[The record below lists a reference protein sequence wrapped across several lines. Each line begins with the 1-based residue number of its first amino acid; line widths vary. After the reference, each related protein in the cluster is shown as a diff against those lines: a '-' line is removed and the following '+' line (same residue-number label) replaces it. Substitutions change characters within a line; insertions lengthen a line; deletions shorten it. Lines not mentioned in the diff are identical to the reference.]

1 MSESYELDIP
11 DFNSPGY
18 DNIEGVET
26 KNTKE
31 VSLNNLSMT
40 LRLLIKEKG
49 AKVLYDPIY
58 KGVESLKSIDAFQ
71 GLPPSIEFILRTIIN
86 GKHGS
91 RFLTVKD
98 LADEYFDFVDDFIY
112 QTGFNESL
120 VIAVIECITA
130 ALDGFD
136 EIRDNITIV
145 VPNQPM
151 LRSISTDKLQDA
163 PKTPTKKFYS
173 TGKSINGKLWCIW
186 FKVQEN
192 VGNTEFAVF
201 RRRVENIAC
210 NLGFVHVKMENG
222 IGFYAQSTFR
232 RFLDIIKDKKTL
244 DKIFKP
250 KNY

>member
-11 DFNSPGY
+11 DFNSPEY
-18 DNIEGVET
+18 DNIEGAET

-31 VSLNNLSMT
+31 VSLNNLSMA

-120 VIAVIECITA
+120 VMAVIECITA

-145 VPNQPM
+145 VPCKNVPM
-151 LRSISTDKLQDA
+151 STSINKTQDT
-163 PKTPTKKFYS
+163 PKTPIKKFYS
-173 TGKSINGKLWCIW
+173 TGKSINGELWCIW
-186 FKVQEN
+186 FKVQDN
-192 VGNTEFAVF
+192 IGNTEFGIF
-201 RRRVENIAC
+201 RRRVENVAC
-210 NLGFVHVKMENG
+210 AFAHTKMENG
-222 IGFYAQSTFR
+222 IGFYEQETFR
-232 RFLDIIKDKKTL
+232 RFMKMIKDNEL
-244 DKIFKP
+244 MDRIFKP
-250 KNY
+250 KTH